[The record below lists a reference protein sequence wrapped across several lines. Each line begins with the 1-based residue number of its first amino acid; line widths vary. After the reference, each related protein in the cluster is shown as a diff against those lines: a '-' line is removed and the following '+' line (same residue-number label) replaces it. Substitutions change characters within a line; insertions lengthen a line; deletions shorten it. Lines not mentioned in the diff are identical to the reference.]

1 MPLSLEVAEKMA
13 DAAKAKAVEMGCSM
27 SVAIVDNGGY
37 TITVSRMDGA
47 LPLSSDEAINMAY
60 TAVMFRAEG
69 AKIMTMVG
77 RPWFQSM
84 VISTQ
89 GKIVPADGEMPITIG
104 GEIVGGIAAAGA
116 SNEQDVACCVAAL
129 EALKNNFR

>member
-1 MPLSLEVAEKMA
+1 MPLSLDVAEKMA
-13 DAAKAKAVEMGCSM
+13 DAAKAKAVEMDCSV

-37 TITVSRMDGA
+37 TLTVSRMDGA
-47 LPLSSDEAINMAY
+47 LPLSADEAINMAY
-60 TAVMFRAEG
+60 TAVMFGAEG
-69 AKIMTMVG
+69 AKIMTMVAK
-77 RPWFQSM
+77 PWFQSM

>member
-13 DAAKAKAVEMGCSM
+13 DVAKAKAAEMGCSV
-27 SVAIVDNGGY
+27 SVAVVDNGGY
-37 TITVSRMDGA
+37 TLTVSRMDGA
-47 LPLSSDEAINMAY
+47 LPLSADEALNMAY
-60 TAVMFRAEG
+60 TAVMFGAEG
-69 AKIMTMVG
+69 NKIMTMAG

-89 GKIVPADGEMPITIG
+89 GKIVPADGEMPIRIW
-104 GEIVGGIAAAGA
+104 GELVGGIAAAGA

-129 EALKNNFR
+129 EALRNNFR

>member
-1 MPLSLEVAEKMA
+1 MPLSLEIAEKMA
-13 DAAKAKAVEMGCSM
+13 EAAKAKAAEMCCSL

-37 TITVSRMDGA
+37 TLTVSRMDGA
-47 LPLSSDEAINMAY
+47 LPLTADEAINMAY
-60 TAVMFRAEG
+60 TAVMFGAEG
-69 AKIMTMVG
+69 AKIMTMVAK
-77 RPWFQSM
+77 PWFQSM

-89 GKIVPADGEMPITIG
+89 GKIVPADGEMPIEIG

-129 EALKNNFR
+129 EALKNNFH

>member
-13 DAAKAKAVEMGCSM
+13 DAAKAKAVEMDCSM

-47 LPLSSDEAINMAY
+47 LPLSADEAINMAY
-60 TAVMFRAEG
+60 TAVMFGAEG
-69 AKIMTMVG
+69 AKIMTMVAK
-77 RPWFQSM
+77 PWFQSM

-89 GKIVPADGEMPITIG
+89 GKIVPADGEMPITIS